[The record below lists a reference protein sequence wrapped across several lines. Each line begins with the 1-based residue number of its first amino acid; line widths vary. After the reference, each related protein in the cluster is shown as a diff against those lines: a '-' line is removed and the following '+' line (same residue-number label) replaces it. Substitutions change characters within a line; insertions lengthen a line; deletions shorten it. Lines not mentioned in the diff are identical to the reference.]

1 MDVFYAIAGVFFG
14 FLTSGPPLP
23 WSIAA
28 LAIAAVPCTLLHELG
43 HAIAARRLLDGDV
56 DVVVGTTGKL
66 AELQLGRVSATINAL
81 SHPLA
86 AAGSAGFDDARATAR
101 DVVCIALAGPLASA
115 FGLLL
120 GAITLSVLPTTGLMH
135 DLAWATVLPNVFGVL
150 NLVPSRLRER
160 GGSFA
165 RSDGLLAL
173 DAARVLWAL
182 RCRA

>member
-1 MDVFYAIAGVFFG
+1 MDLLYAIAGVFFG

-66 AELQLGRVSATINAL
+66 AELQLGLVSATINAL

-101 DVVCIALAGPLASA
+101 DIAGIAVAGPLAS
-115 FGLLL
+115 LL
-120 GAITLSVLPTTGLMH
+120 GAFAPGALLDEVAMSGVVH
-135 DLAWATVLPNVFGVL
+135 DLVWAAVLVNVVGVL
-150 NLVPSRLRER
+150 NLIPIELRER
-160 GGSFA
+160 SGSVS
-165 RSDGLLAL
+165 RTDGLLAL
-173 DAARVLWAL
+173 HALRVLWAL
-182 RCRA
+182 R